1 MSAMELEQIFPFL
14 LVSTVVIAAPGPNV
28 LVIVSTTLLSGRR
41 RGLQTVIGTTL
52 AMVIKLAIAAL
63 GATLFLATL
72 SQGLIWLKWFGVAYL
87 LFLGSNS
94 LYAFY
99 TRKKVERSSASA
111 SMQRG
116 FWVSLTNP
124 KTILFFSA
132 FLPQF
137 ASTSSAYLPQIA
149 TLSACFLLLAVTMD
163 SCYVLLAAKLKWL
176 LASRD
181 IDRISNGVSGTLF
194 LGAGGIRATTN
205 RV

>member
-1 MSAMELEQIFPFL
+1 MNIEVAQLISFL
-14 LVSTVVIAAPGPNV
+14 LVSAVVIAVPGPNI
-28 LVIVSTTLLSGRR
+28 LVIVSTTLLAGKR
-41 RGLQTVIGTTL
+41 RGLQTVVGTTL
-52 AMVIKLAIAAL
+52 AMVIQLAIAAL
-63 GATLFLATL
+63 GTSLLLATI
-72 SQGLIWLKWFGVAYL
+72 SQGLVWLKWCGVFYL
-87 LFLGSNS
+87 LFLGVNS
-94 LYAFY
+94 LHAFY
-99 TRKKVERSSASA
+99 TRKKSARSSAAA

-137 ASTSSAYLPQIA
+137 ASVESAYLPQIA
-149 TLSACFLLLAVTMD
+149 ILSACFLFLAVIMD

-194 LGAGGIRATTN
+194 LGAGGLLAVTN